1 MFSTAGAIGID
12 RQAHGPRRI
21 AVLGLIA
28 GLALSACGGS
38 SSAAPASGPGNSL
51 APGSTGSAA
60 VTQGASQAPGDTGTP
75 GGTGG
80 GKGGEA
86 FSAATTALNALDS
99 YAFKVEIQ
107 SSSTTGSVTTASHN
121 IISGVVENKPDK
133 ASTLM
138 QTELDASGNVTS
150 STGIIT
156 IGTQAWLQDA
166 ANGPWT
172 EVPAAQA
179 DIFIQSMA
187 GFRPEQM
194 FGIYFAGIGGDF
206 SSAGTETK
214 NGVATTHYK
223 GDQAIGT
230 LLGSIAGFQG
240 TWSSDVWI
248 ANDGGYLVHSEAS
261 AQAATGAEG
270 GSFLILVDITN
281 PNSAGPVQSPSPS

>member
-1 MFSTAGAIGID
+1 MFTRMRAIEGD
-12 RQAHGPRRI
+12 RGAHGLRGI

-38 SSAAPASGPGNSL
+38 SSATPTTGPDNSM
-51 APGSTGSAA
+51 APGASSSAA
-60 VTQGASQAPGDTGTP
+60 ATRGASQAPGDSGAP
-75 GGTGG
+75 GGGTGDA
-80 GKGGEA
+80 A
-86 FSAATTALNALDS
+86 FSAASSALNSLDS

-107 SSSTTGSVTTASHN
+107 SSSTTGSVTTVTHN
-121 IISGVVENKPDK
+121 VMTGVVENKPDK

-138 QTELDASGNVTS
+138 QTELDAGGNVTS

-187 GFRPEQM
+187 AFRPEQM
-194 FGIYFAGIGGDF
+194 FGMYFAGIGSDF
-206 SSAGTETK
+206 SSSGTETK
-214 NGVATTHYK
+214 NGVAATHYK
-223 GDQAIGT
+223 GDQAIGN

-261 AQAATGAEG
+261 AQAASGAEG
-270 GSFLILVDITN
+270 GSFLILVDITK
-281 PNSAGPVQSPSPS
+281 PNSAGPVQ